1 MWRGTILD
9 ISYVTYYLLLMLSIA
24 KTLLYDIGSR
34 FETRV
39 DSVSPVSRV
48 SQASWSAVYNAV
60 ILLGETLLSS
70 FELVKTTF
78 VVVVD

>member
-1 MWRGTILD
+1 MLLI
-9 ISYVTYYLLLMLSIA
+9 IYYVLMLSIA

-48 SQASWSAVYNAV
+48 SQASWSAV
-60 ILLGETLLSS
+60 
-70 FELVKTTF
+70 
-78 VVVVD
+78 